1 MQLTRCL
8 NHVSAGLQTSG
19 TVHPSLPCWWP
30 TNTQT
35 HPKVPDIRRESDPAF
50 HPARHARRSVGAHT
64 TIHIDQGQEPQHSRN
79 GHRPKNTSVPV
90 GKPVEGSPSKRPC
103 PQHIMKVRHCQAMR
117 VQTKAIHQTYHHR
130 HQGKSA
136 NRSLTCRD
144 GGTADQLSAA
154 VHLAIAPSHCQAMRV
169 QTKAIHQTYHH
180 NVKGKSANRSLTC
193 RDGGTADQLLMLSTW
208 LLPRLNVSP
217 CGSRQRPSARHTIAA
232 SRQAMQ
238 TIPQHVPKNMLLG
251 DGSTAAQLLACRCCQ
266 LG

>member
-64 TIHIDQGQEPQHSRN
+64 TIHIDQGQGPQHSRN

-103 PQHIMKVRHCQAMR
+103 PQHIMKVHHCQAMR
-117 VQTKAIHQTYHHR
+117 VQTKAIHQTYHH
-130 HQGKSA
+130 S
-136 NRSLTCRD
+136 
-144 GGTADQLSAA
+144 
-154 VHLAIAPSHCQAMRV
+154 
-169 QTKAIHQTYHH
+169 
-180 NVKGKSANRSLTC
+180 VKGKSANRSLTC
-193 RDGGTADQLLMLSTW
+193 RHGGTAAQLLMLSTW

-217 CGSRQRPSARHTIAA
+217 YASRQRPSARHTIAA

-238 TIPQHVPKNMLLG
+238 TIPQHVQKNMLLG
-251 DGSTAAQLLACRCCQ
+251 DGSTAAQLLACQCCQ